1 MKNRVS
7 RITAEKGRVFLGDW
21 LVVFPE
27 YLDDDIPPF
36 VRRLFLDKSKKQ
48 EKKKDGLGKAAKG
61 KAAQLSDKG
70 DKDNVMN
77 GDLGELVHDK
87 ATKGKAAQPSDK
99 GDKDSTTIRDLG
111 ELVQKDEEWKKLS
124 VDDSV
129 RVCLLYMC
137 ELIFR
142 GQEDKKVIP
151 NFMLRLGYWN
161 RSLTVIAGGLKI
173 RRSFNRLMKRWGR
186 TGIENHGRGATDG
199 AKVSGEAMKYVDM
212 SAVAEVEETKSARQ
226 IVLKNKVR
234 FLEAKVDKLY
244 LDHDAKEDPLD
255 AAIDVEHTNAV
266 GNPDENE

>member
-7 RITAEKGRVFLGDW
+7 RITAELPYDLDDKDYDNHFMNYVLHHQRPGLSKSIDSNILFDVYGRTIMLLKGRVFLGDW

-77 GDLGELVHDK
+77 GDLGE
-87 ATKGKAAQPSDK
+87 
-99 GDKDSTTIRDLG
+99 
-111 ELVQKDEEWKKLS
+111 
-124 VDDSV
+124 
-129 RVCLLYMC
+129 
-137 ELIFR
+137 
-142 GQEDKKVIP
+142 
-151 NFMLRLGYWN
+151 
-161 RSLTVIAGGLKI
+161 
-173 RRSFNRLMKRWGR
+173 
-186 TGIENHGRGATDG
+186 
-199 AKVSGEAMKYVDM
+199 M
-212 SAVAEVEETKSARQ
+212 SHKSYEKVAEVEETKSARQ

-244 LDHDAKEDPLD
+244 LDHDAK
-255 AAIDVEHTNAV
+255 V
-266 GNPDENE
+266 GAGGGEVKGVGVAFGVARSSLGEKPDGAMEVIGGES